1 MLIAIIAMGINLTE
15 AKAETSGEI
24 TVPETTVQEATTL
37 PETTT
42 PQETTVIAGNNY
54 AAGNNN
60 NTGNNY
66 NKSRRNQQ
74 LYSRQLNR
82 MWTQQERT

>member
-1 MLIAIIAMGINLTE
+1 MKKTLKTLMLIAIIAMGINLTE

-42 PQETTVIAGNNY
+42 PQETTVIAE
-54 AAGNNN
+54 
-60 NTGNNY
+60 TTTPQET
-66 NKSRRNQQ
+66 SRRN
-74 LYSRQLNR
+74 NNC
-82 MWTQQERT
+82 TADN

>member
-42 PQETTVIAGNNY
+42 PQETTTIP
-54 AAGNNN
+54 
-60 NTGNNY
+60 
-66 NKSRRNQQ
+66 
-74 LYSRQLNR
+74 
-82 MWTQQERT
+82 